1 MLTKVL
7 IANRGEIACRVL
19 RTLKRLGIGSVAVYS
34 EADRD
39 APHVGLADEAFLLG
53 PAPVSQSYLNTE
65 RLFEI
70 AALTGVDGVHP
81 GYGLLSENADFAE
94 ACEARGIAWI
104 GPTPEQIRRFGLK
117 HTAREIA
124 KANGVPLLEGTPLLS
139 SVEEALAAAE
149 TIGYPVM
156 LKSTAG
162 GGGIGMEV
170 CQDATGLGAAYN
182 RVAQAS
188 RANFGDSG
196 LFLEKFIARARHVE
210 VQLFGDGKGK
220 VLALGTRD
228 CSAQRR
234 NQKIVE
240 ETPAPGFSRSEAPEL
255 FEGAARMAAALNY
268 RSAGTA
274 EYLVDADTGRYFF
287 LEINTRL
294 QVEHGITEAVTGI
307 DLVEW
312 MVRVAGGETVDLSV
326 AESGYA
332 LEVRICAE
340 DPGKDFL
347 PSSGLLTEVVF
358 PEDVRC
364 DRWIT
369 AGTVVPA
376 NYDSLVA
383 KLIVSASTRDGA
395 IAKMKDALAAT
406 SLAGIE
412 TNLDY
417 LRQVIASE
425 EFAAPGTIS
434 TGSLGRFVYDPP
446 TIEVLASGTQT
457 TVQDWPGRIGYWEV
471 GIPPSGPMDA
481 FSFRLAN
488 RLVGNPEGTAALEIT
503 VSGPTL
509 RFNRATEFAL
519 VGAAMPATLDGV
531 VVSFGVPVRVA
542 AGSVLKIGGSGKNP
556 GARAYLA
563 LKGGLDVP
571 DYLGSKSTFTLG
583 QFGGHG
589 GRALR
594 TGDVLHLAFA
604 EAGPSL
610 PLPDGILPAF
620 SKRWDIAV
628 LYGPHGAPEFFTHG
642 DIETFFGTDW
652 KVHYN
657 SARTGV
663 RLIGPKPTW
672 AREDGGEAGLHP
684 SNIHDNAYA
693 IGTIDFTGDM
703 PVILGPDGPSLG
715 GFVCPATIIE
725 ADLWKIGQA
734 DSGDTVRFHPVTE
747 SEARLLRERQDRM
760 IATLVPPAPHTIAIA
775 PIPVG
780 SAVIAEFPGVM
791 VRPSGES
798 YLLVEYGP
806 MTLDLNLRFKAH
818 VVYQWFKLRA
828 VPGILDLTPGI
839 RSLQIHFDSR
849 RLTRGDILTLIQESE
864 AAIGDLESIE
874 VPARVVHLPLSWD
887 DPSTQEAIS
896 KYMQSV
902 NPEAPWCPS
911 NIEFIRRI
919 NGLASIAEVKEIV
932 YSADYCVMGLGDV
945 YLGAPVATPLDPRHR
960 LVTTK
965 YNPARTWTP
974 ENAVGIGGA
983 YLCIYGMEGPG
994 GYQFVGRTVQMWNRF
1009 YITESFTEAEPWL
1022 LRFFDRIRFYEV
1034 STEELEELRADFLVG
1049 RWNPRI
1055 EETIFS
1061 LRDYNHFLETEAS
1074 SIAAFRETQRRAF
1087 AEERARWEAAGIF
1100 EKVVETAEET
1110 HVAPE
1115 SDVPEGGESV
1125 EAAVAGNVWKVLVR
1139 PGEAVVADQTVLV
1152 LEAMKMEIS
1161 IPSPGSGIIE
1171 EVFVSEGSAV
1181 QPGQALMALRETLS

>member
-1 MLTKVL
+1 
-7 IANRGEIACRVL
+7 
-19 RTLKRLGIGSVAVYS
+19 
-34 EADRD
+34 
-39 APHVGLADEAFLLG
+39 
-53 PAPVSQSYLNTE
+53 
-65 RLFEI
+65 
-70 AALTGVDGVHP
+70 
-81 GYGLLSENADFAE
+81 
-94 ACEARGIAWI
+94 
-104 GPTPEQIRRFGLK
+104 
-117 HTAREIA
+117 
-124 KANGVPLLEGTPLLS
+124 
-139 SVEEALAAAE
+139 
-149 TIGYPVM
+149 
-156 LKSTAG
+156 
-162 GGGIGMEV
+162 
-170 CQDATGLGAAYN
+170 
-182 RVAQAS
+182 
-188 RANFGDSG
+188 
-196 LFLEKFIARARHVE
+196 
-210 VQLFGDGKGK
+210 
-220 VLALGTRD
+220 
-228 CSAQRR
+228 
-234 NQKIVE
+234 
-240 ETPAPGFSRSEAPEL
+240 
-255 FEGAARMAAALNY
+255 
-268 RSAGTA
+268 
-274 EYLVDADTGRYFF
+274 
-287 LEINTRL
+287 
-294 QVEHGITEAVTGI
+294 
-307 DLVEW
+307 
-312 MVRVAGGETVDLSV
+312 
-326 AESGYA
+326 
-332 LEVRICAE
+332 
-340 DPGKDFL
+340 
-347 PSSGLLTEVVF
+347 
-358 PEDVRC
+358 
-364 DRWIT
+364 
-369 AGTVVPA
+369 
-376 NYDSLVA
+376 
-383 KLIVSASTRDGA
+383 
-395 IAKMKDALAAT
+395 
-406 SLAGIE
+406 
-412 TNLDY
+412 
-417 LRQVIASE
+417 
-425 EFAAPGTIS
+425 
-434 TGSLGRFVYDPP
+434 
-446 TIEVLASGTQT
+446 
-457 TVQDWPGRIGYWEV
+457 
-471 GIPPSGPMDA
+471 
-481 FSFRLAN
+481 
-488 RLVGNPEGTAALEIT
+488 
-503 VSGPTL
+503 
-509 RFNRATEFAL
+509 
-519 VGAAMPATLDGV
+519 
-531 VVSFGVPVRVA
+531 
-542 AGSVLKIGGSGKNP
+542 
-556 GARAYLA
+556 
-563 LKGGLDVP
+563 
-571 DYLGSKSTFTLG
+571 
-583 QFGGHG
+583 
-589 GRALR
+589 
-594 TGDVLHLAFA
+594 
-604 EAGPSL
+604 
-610 PLPDGILPAF
+610 
-620 SKRWDIAV
+620 
-628 LYGPHGAPEFFTHG
+628 
-642 DIETFFGTDW
+642 
-652 KVHYN
+652 
-657 SARTGV
+657 
-663 RLIGPKPTW
+663 
-672 AREDGGEAGLHP
+672 
-684 SNIHDNAYA
+684 
-693 IGTIDFTGDM
+693 
-703 PVILGPDGPSLG
+703 
-715 GFVCPATIIE
+715 
-725 ADLWKIGQA
+725 
-734 DSGDTVRFHPVTE
+734 
-747 SEARLLRERQDRM
+747 M

-775 PIPVG
+775 PIPFG

-818 VVYQWFKLRA
+818 VVYQWFKVRA

-887 DPSTQEAIS
+887 DPSTQEAIR

-1115 SDVPEGGESV
+1115 SDVPEGCEPV

>member
-139 SVEEALAAAE
+139 SVEEALGAAE

-240 ETPAPGFSRSEAPEL
+240 ETPAPGFPRSEAPEL

-369 AGTVVPA
+369 SGTVVPA

-531 VVSFGVPVRVA
+531 VVSFGVPVRVG

-620 SKRWDIAV
+620 SQTLGHRRA
-628 LYGPHGAPEFFTHG
+628 LRT
-642 DIETFFGTDW
+642 TR
-652 KVHYN
+652 
-657 SARTGV
+657 SARV
-663 RLIGPKPTW
+663 
-672 AREDGGEAGLHP
+672 
-684 SNIHDNAYA
+684 
-693 IGTIDFTGDM
+693 
-703 PVILGPDGPSLG
+703 
-715 GFVCPATIIE
+715 
-725 ADLWKIGQA
+725 
-734 DSGDTVRFHPVTE
+734 FH
-747 SEARLLRERQDRM
+747 
-760 IATLVPPAPHTIAIA
+760 
-775 PIPVG
+775 
-780 SAVIAEFPGVM
+780 
-791 VRPSGES
+791 
-798 YLLVEYGP
+798 
-806 MTLDLNLRFKAH
+806 
-818 VVYQWFKLRA
+818 
-828 VPGILDLTPGI
+828 
-839 RSLQIHFDSR
+839 
-849 RLTRGDILTLIQESE
+849 
-864 AAIGDLESIE
+864 
-874 VPARVVHLPLSWD
+874 SW
-887 DPSTQEAIS
+887 
-896 KYMQSV
+896 
-902 NPEAPWCPS
+902 
-911 NIEFIRRI
+911 
-919 NGLASIAEVKEIV
+919 
-932 YSADYCVMGLGDV
+932 
-945 YLGAPVATPLDPRHR
+945 
-960 LVTTK
+960 
-965 YNPARTWTP
+965 
-974 ENAVGIGGA
+974 
-983 YLCIYGMEGPG
+983 
-994 GYQFVGRTVQMWNRF
+994 
-1009 YITESFTEAEPWL
+1009 
-1022 LRFFDRIRFYEV
+1022 
-1034 STEELEELRADFLVG
+1034 
-1049 RWNPRI
+1049 
-1055 EETIFS
+1055 
-1061 LRDYNHFLETEAS
+1061 
-1074 SIAAFRETQRRAF
+1074 
-1087 AEERARWEAAGIF
+1087 
-1100 EKVVETAEET
+1100 
-1110 HVAPE
+1110 
-1115 SDVPEGGESV
+1115 
-1125 EAAVAGNVWKVLVR
+1125 
-1139 PGEAVVADQTVLV
+1139 
-1152 LEAMKMEIS
+1152 
-1161 IPSPGSGIIE
+1161 
-1171 EVFVSEGSAV
+1171 
-1181 QPGQALMALRETLS
+1181 